1 MLTGDALA
9 VASEVARSVGLG
21 EVEAVG
27 HLREDLGRD
36 PASAAAR
43 AKRTSG
49 FAEVFPEDKHE
60 IVKALQDAGH
70 VVGTTGD
77 GVNDAP
83 ALRQA
88 EVGIA
93 VRNAADVAMASAS
106 VVLTADGLG
115 GIVDLVRNGRVV
127 YQRVLTWIVNKV
139 SRTLQKSGYVTV
151 AFLVTGHFVVSTFGM
166 VLLLFLTDFVKIL
179 LATDRMKGS
188 GRPETWR
195 IGGWVRVSVVLGLL
209 MLAENLALLALG
221 WRLFALGRDLA
232 AAQTFSFQALLYFAL
247 FSILSVRERGHFWES
262 RPSWVLRVALS
273 AAGIEGALLPIA
285 NLPGLRRIPAEQTA
299 LVAGFA
305 LVASLLVYDLVKTAL
320 IRIGWVNPQAAAA

>member
-27 HLREDLGRD
+27 HLREDLARD

-43 AKRTSG
+43 AERTSG
-49 FAEVFPEDKHE
+49 FVEVFPEDKHE

-166 VLLLFLTDFVKIL
+166 VLLLFLTDFVKIS

-320 IRIGWVNPQAAAA
+320 IRIGWVNPQAAAG